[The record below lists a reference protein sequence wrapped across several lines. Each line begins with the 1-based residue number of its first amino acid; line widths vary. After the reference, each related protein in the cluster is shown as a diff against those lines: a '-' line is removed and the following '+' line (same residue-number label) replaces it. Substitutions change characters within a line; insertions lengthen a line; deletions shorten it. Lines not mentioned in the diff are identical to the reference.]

1 MKSKLPIY
9 LSALALLTST
19 PAGAATYL
27 ISAQTGLIAPSTRGG
42 ADSAFYGWDTFN
54 DPANRAQP
62 IDDATPDIGTSVAGA
77 RFRTTNGED
86 HVLGSGN
93 FYLFAGT
100 PAEDVTAV
108 SAGILGTGFTS
119 VILQGVTA
127 FDAYPGLWS
136 FPAVNGVTPEF
147 AQGVNAAGFGQFWV
161 KYDFPGNAGSY
172 AIPFSAG
179 GPHYSIDKFTVDTV
193 WNAQGFSP
201 DSALAVPEPSGA
213 ALALLALSAGLRRR
227 R

>member
-1 MKSKLPIY
+1 MNIR
-9 LSALALLTST
+9 LTSIT
-19 PAGAATYL
+19 AGILAGASLNANAATYI
-27 ISAQTGLIAPSTRGG
+27 ISAQMGLIAPSTRGG
-42 ADSAFYGWDTFN
+42 ADTTFYGWDNFN
-54 DPANRAQP
+54 DPANRAQA
-62 IDDATPDIGTSVAGA
+62 IDDATPDIGTGVAGA

-100 PAEDVTAV
+100 PAEEVTAV
-108 SAGILGTGFTS
+108 SAGILGAGFTS

-136 FPAVNGVTPEF
+136 FPAVNGVMPAF
-147 AQGVNAAGFGQFWV
+147 AQGVNAAGLGQFWV
-161 KYDFPGNAGSY
+161 KYDFPGNTGSY
-172 AIPFSAG
+172 VIPFTAG
-179 GPHYSIDKFTVDTV
+179 GSHYSIDKFTVDTV

-201 DSALAVPEPSGA
+201 DSAVPVPEPS
-213 ALALLALSAGLRRR
+213 ALSLLALTGVLLRRR